1 MVSRRPPR
9 KYWFSRQQSA
19 RTRAMSTVILVVHIM
34 LALALIGVILVQQSE
49 GGALGMG
56 GGGMSGFMTGRSAAN
71 LLTRTTAI
79 LAACFFATSITLA
92 LLQTRD
98 IQSRSIID
106 TGPPAGQTAPGPL
119 SPTPSTTPVLPAPTG
134 NAAPTPAPAPS
145 GAPAVP
151 LAK

>member
-1 MVSRRPPR
+1 
-9 KYWFSRQQSA
+9 
-19 RTRAMSTVILVVHIM
+19 MSTVILVVHIM

-106 TGPPAGQTAPGPL
+106 TGPPAQSNGPVGQTLPSPL
-119 SPTPSTTPVLPAPTG
+119 SPAPSPTPVLPAPTG
-134 NAAPTPAPAPS
+134 NAAPAPS